1 MFSQAKTSLNKGI
14 LKLRPVHTALDVF
27 STGWKILPP
36 ALGSVGTVPPIK

>member
-1 MFSQAKTSLNKGI
+1 MFSQAKTSLNKVI
-14 LKLRPVHTALDVF
+14 LKLRPVHTALDVS

>member
-1 MFSQAKTSLNKGI
+1 MFSQAKTSLNKVI

-27 STGWKILPP
+27 STGWKILP